1 MSASLRETAF
11 TFGEQGR
18 LFGILTNPPVRDA
31 GKLVVVIPN
40 TGVEHR
46 VGPNRLHVQLARA
59 LAAAGFT
66 VLRLDISGLGDS
78 DPPRGKSANAS
89 DDLRLALDTLQA
101 RGLGERYALIGL
113 CSGAH
118 DSHQFA
124 KGDARVK
131 ALLFID
137 GYTYPTP
144 RFKRQLWWA
153 RFTHVGRS
161 LNGAVK
167 RIRAASQGETPGGL
181 DTDFVVWPPRDEVQG
196 DYARFIARGVAMAFV
211 FTGDTQRAYLYAEQH
226 GDVFPEL
233 RRAARVWFMPHIDH
247 TLTRRKARVELIA
260 LVREWLSA
268 IPG

>member
-1 MSASLRETAF
+1 MSVGLRETPF
-11 TFGEQGR
+11 TFGEEGR
-18 LFGILTNPPVRDA
+18 LFGILTTPPVRDL

-59 LAAAGFT
+59 LAAAGFH
-66 VLRLDISGLGDS
+66 VLRFDISGLGDS

-89 DDLRLALDTLQA
+89 NDLRLALDSLQA
-101 RGLGERYALIGL
+101 RGLGGRYALIGL

-124 KGDARVK
+124 KDEPRVE

-161 LNGAVK
+161 LKGAIK
-167 RIRAASQGETPGGL
+167 RIRAASQGDTPEGL
-181 DTDFVVWPPRDEVQG
+181 DTDFVVWPPRGEVQA
-196 DYARFIARGVAMAFV
+196 DYARFIARGVSMAFV
-211 FTGDTQRAYLYAEQH
+211 FTGDTQRSYLYAEQH
-226 GDVFPEL
+226 SDVFPDL
-233 RRAARVWFMPHIDH
+233 RGIARVWFLPHIDH
-247 TLTRRKARVELIA
+247 TLTRRKARAELIV
-260 LVREWLSA
+260 LVREWLSSVA
-268 IPG
+268 D